1 MHRHHHFGE
10 HPLRAFCYGRQVRR
24 SRRWLRPVRA
34 GHAGRRPRRAG
45 RHFRA
50 GRMLAD
56 GDLKLIA
63 LSLLAEAPRH
73 GYDIIKALEERTS
86 GVYSPSPGVVYPT
99 LTFLEEAGYATSSAE
114 GNKKVFSITE
124 AGQAHLEENREMID
138 HVLDHLERFG
148 RKMAKARDWF
158 GWNDDGEEGGPA
170 RGEAAGRSAPAEAG
184 ATPASRSPRGSA
196 RCRGREACRGGRDT
210 GEHRRGAGSAV
221 PALSMP
227 LPARRPGTIEEM
239 A

>member
-10 HPLRAFCYGRQVRR
+10 HPLRAFMHMAGKFGGRGGGFG
-24 SRRWLRPVRA
+24 PF
-34 GHAGRRPRRAG
+34 GHGMRGGGRGGPG
-45 RHFRA
+45 DVFRA

-56 GDLKLIA
+56 GDLKLIT

-73 GYDIIKALEERTS
+73 GYDIIKALGERTS

-158 GWNDDGEEGGPA
+158 GWNDDGEEGGR
-170 RGEAAGRSAPAEAG
+170 RGRHEKRDAFRAVRHRLRAALSDIVDAPEDTQAQAMSILQDAAEAL
-184 ATPASRSPRGSA
+184 
-196 RCRGREACRGGRDT
+196 E
-210 GEHRRGAGSAV
+210 
-221 PALSMP
+221 ALS
-227 LPARRPGTIEEM
+227 RR
-239 A
+239 